1 MNWASIRN
9 LFVKQPP
16 TAPEP
21 APASGWIVTRS
32 PFDERTLLAVF
43 SCAQCKQSATVF
55 DADKAT
61 FVHCGRTDS
70 LDADQRALML
80 SNRADEPIEAQ
91 LGKDRRAQEIAS
103 NAKIQPPFQFVAAAK
118 TVEAQ
123 MMREADALARAK
135 DDAVIYNAMQPTPRQ
150 STGTSAQSQYVP
162 NCKDV

>member
-61 FVHCGRTDS
+61 FAHCGRTDS

-80 SNRADEPIEAQ
+80 SNRTDEPIEAQ

-123 MMREADALARAK
+123 MRADADAL
-135 DDAVIYNAMQPTPRQ
+135 DAATRLQEDHRLLTPTPRQ
-150 STGTSAQSQYVP
+150 PGAADFNPYIP
-162 NCKDV
+162 GCKDT

>member
-16 TAPEP
+16 TAPDP

-55 DADKAT
+55 GADKAIFT
-61 FVHCGRTDS
+61 HCGRTDS

-80 SNRADEPIEAQ
+80 SNRTDEPIEAQ

-118 TVEAQ
+118 TAEAQ
-123 MMREADALARAK
+123 MRADADALAGATRQQE
-135 DDAVIYNAMQPTPRQ
+135 DHRLLTPTPRQ
-150 STGTSAQSQYVP
+150 SGAADYNP
-162 NCKDV
+162 YIPGCKDT